1 MQSPSSAGEAGQLHA
16 ATHLQH
22 APSPADPDPLRE
34 EVQVDDDILSDADPA
49 AGRPPSA
56 SAAGQVPRVTHAS
69 PAPALVET
77 IAAIRVAHRERCF
90 WMEQRKR
97 ANLALGAYVR
107 TSLGWNL
114 SLPAAE
120 RTAIAK
126 EAQAIIA
133 ASELYVKAQYKA
145 VAAAQKQKAPVDLPV
160 LPENVRR
167 FANITVP
174 QIRMR
179 SEPQGYDDLEAVATR
194 DMEQLA
200 RQLPVAEWTAG
211 VRGLGMLGL
220 AIIVGEAGDLHRYDT
235 PAKLWTRM
243 GVGMREG
250 RRQGG
255 LPKGAPAKEWIA
267 EKYSPQRRSR
277 LYTIGDAMIKQPGP
291 YREIYLDRK
300 VYEKAHAEGEGLIVA
315 PANKIPKGQ
324 QAKYRSVMH
333 IHKRA
338 QRYME
343 KKLLKHLWRAWRRV
357 EGHEPSAGHEE

>member
-1 MQSPSSAGEAGQLHA
+1 MQSPSSAGEAGQSNG
-16 ATHLQH
+16 ATHVGI

-34 EVQVDDDILSDADPA
+34 EVHPGIVTHTRSDPSAERA
-49 AGRPPSA
+49 PSA
-56 SAAGQVPRVTHAS
+56 SAAGHSKGDTQKPA
-69 PAPALVET
+69 APALAET
-77 IAAIRVAHRERCF
+77 IAAIRSAHRTRCF

-97 ANLALGAYVR
+97 SDLALGAFLR
-107 TSLGWNL
+107 TSLGWSLN
-114 SLPAAE
+114 LPAAE

-126 EAQAIIA
+126 AAQAIMDEAEWYI
-133 ASELYVKAQYKA
+133 KIQRKA
-145 VAAAQKQKAPVDLPV
+145 VEAAQKQKAPVNVPPLPN
-160 LPENVRR
+160 EVRP
-167 FANITVP
+167 FADIVIP

-179 SEPQGYDDLEAVATR
+179 SDPQGLDDLEAQATR
-194 DMEQLA
+194 AMVRLA
-200 RQLPVAEWTAG
+200 RQLPVAEWTAS

-243 GVGMREG
+243 GVGMRDG
-250 RRQGG
+250 RRQGA

-277 LYTIGDAMIKQPGP
+277 LYTIGDAMIKQAGP

-300 VYEKAHAEGEGLIVA
+300 IRETAKAEGDGLIVA

-343 KKLLKHLWRAWRRV
+343 KKLLKHLWRAWRRA
-357 EGHEPSAGHEE
+357 EGQEPSEGRED